1 LWLIPFTLAKKLLS
15 LNLSVAKDNF
25 WLIVC
30 GAKKRPR
37 CARRVSKKIWGEDP
51 LFRNAARGYNKK
63 NYSRLEKFPL
73 RKKTIRR

>member
-30 GAKKRPR
+30 GAKKTPALRT
-37 CARRVSKKIWGEDP
+37 ARLG
-51 LFRNAARGYNKK
+51 K
-63 NYSRLEKFPL
+63 NLG
-73 RKKTIRR
+73 